1 MLTPLQAVTAIH
13 VIEIP
18 VHQVDQQVALDQG
31 DLWGMRPCC
40 KVYSIKPSEST
51 PRRCNRPPHVA
62 GRVSRRRAMP

>member
-31 DLWGMRPCC
+31 DL
-40 KVYSIKPSEST
+40 
-51 PRRCNRPPHVA
+51 
-62 GRVSRRRAMP
+62 